1 MTTSPVFTPAE
12 LDYLRGQRL
21 ARLATMAPDGT
32 LQNNPVAF
40 FVHASAGTVD
50 IGGAR
55 LAQTRKFRNAQSHP
69 QVALVID
76 DLETVDPWRPRCL
89 EIRGRAEVLPD
100 ADPPARGFSRGV
112 IRIHPEVVFSYG
124 INPGD
129 PRNTKRIVGDGHR

>member
-1 MTTSPVFTPAE
+1 MASSAVFTDAE

-21 ARLATMAPDGT
+21 ARLATLAPDGT

-55 LAQTRKFRNAQSHP
+55 LQQTRKFRNAQSHP

-76 DLETVDPWRPRCL
+76 DLESVDPWRPRCL
-89 EIRGRAEVLPD
+89 EIRGRAEVRPD
-100 ADPPARGFSRGV
+100 AEPPARGFSRGV
-112 IRIHPEVVFSYG
+112 IRIHPEVVFSFG
-124 INPGD
+124 ID
-129 PRNTKRIVGDGHR
+129 PAAARMTKREVGERHR

>member
-1 MTTSPVFTPAE
+1 MNEVFTSDE

-50 IGGAR
+50 VGGGR
-55 LAQTRKFRNAQSHP
+55 LLRTRKFRNVLTHP

-76 DLETVDPWRPRCL
+76 DLETIDPWRPRCL
-89 EIRGRAEVLPD
+89 EIRGRAEALPD
-100 ADPPARGFSRGV
+100 ADPPARGFGPGV
-112 IRIHPEVVFSYG
+112 IRIHPEVVFSFG
-124 INPGD
+124 INAD
-129 PRNTKRIVGDGHR
+129 APRMTKREVTEDHR

>member
-1 MTTSPVFTPAE
+1 MNEVFTSDE

-50 IGGAR
+50 VGGGR
-55 LAQTRKFRNAQSHP
+55 LLRTRKFRNVQTHP

-76 DLETVDPWRPRCL
+76 DLETIDPWRPRCL
-89 EIRGRAEVLPD
+89 EIRGRAEALPD
-100 ADPPARGFSRGV
+100 ADPPARGFGPGV
-112 IRIHPEVVFSYG
+112 IRIHPEVVFSFG
-124 INPGD
+124 INPD
-129 PRNTKRIVGDGHR
+129 SARMTKREVTEDHR